1 MKRLLNNAISTGL
14 TCFSLLKLKIFEV
27 KTSTPLEVTVKC
39 DTKNRIMKLWD
50 KGISIDKKIEKFT
63 VGNDRELDMFLVEY
77 DIKASKAHAKMLGKV
92 GILTDEEVTSLVKEL
107 EKLQQQLQK
116 GNFHIEEDFEDVHSK
131 IEYEL
136 TQSLGDTGKKIHTA
150 RSRNDQVLVAI
161 QLYFKDNL
169 QEISGKTKSLIEIL
183 LGLAEKHQ
191 EKLLPGYTHLQVA
204 MPSSFGLW
212 FSAYAEILVDD
223 LYLLEAGLKIVD
235 QNPLGSAA
243 GYGSSF
249 PIDREFTTKELGFSE
264 MKYNVVAA
272 QMSRGKCER
281 TVTSNIASI
290 ANTLSRFA
298 MDICLY
304 MSQNFNFISFP
315 DELTT
320 GSSIM
325 PHKKNPDVFE
335 LIRGKCNKLQA
346 IANEM
351 ILITNNLPSGYHR
364 DFQLIKENSIYAVE
378 NIKEILDIFIHSIEQ
393 IRVKDIDL
401 NDDKYRYLF
410 TVDSINDLVMQGKSF
425 RDAYKE
431 IGEQVQ
437 NNTYKPAEIKKH
449 THLGSKDN
457 LSLENIRKKMS

>member
-1 MKRLLNNAISTGL
+1 
-14 TCFSLLKLKIFEV
+14 
-27 KTSTPLEVTVKC
+27 
-39 DTKNRIMKLWD
+39 MKLWD
-50 KGISIDKKIEKFT
+50 KGISIDKKIENFT
-63 VGNDRELDMFLVEY
+63 VGNDRELDMHIAKY
-77 DIKASKAHAKMLGKV
+77 DIIASRAHAKMLGKV
-92 GILTDEEVTSLVKEL
+92 EILTSEEVKDIILEL
-107 EKLQQQLQK
+107 EKLQKQ
-116 GNFHIEEDFEDVHSK
+116 IEEGTFVIEKDFEDVHSK

-136 TQSLGDTGKKIHTA
+136 TKSLGDTGKKIHTA
-150 RSRNDQVLVAI
+150 RSRNDQVLVAM

-169 QEISGKTKSLIEIL
+169 KEISTKTESLIDVL
-183 LGLAEKHQ
+183 LGLAKEHQ
-191 EKLLPGYTHLQVA
+191 EKVLPGYTHLQVA

-212 FSAYAEILVDD
+212 FSAYAELLIDD
-223 LYLLEAGLKIVD
+223 LYLLDAGLKIVD

-249 PIDREFTTKELGFSE
+249 PIDREFTTKELGFST

-272 QMSRGKCER
+272 QMSRGKSER
-281 TVTSNIASI
+281 TVTSNIASL

-304 MSQNFNFISFP
+304 MSQNFDFITFP

-378 NIKEILDIFIHSIEQ
+378 NIREILDVFTHSIAL
-393 IRVKDIDL
+393 IKVKEIDL
-401 NDDKYRYLF
+401 TDEKYKYLF

-425 RDAYKE
+425 REAYKE
-431 IGEQVQ
+431 IGGQVQ
-437 NNTYKPAEIKKH
+437 EGSYTPAASKKH
-449 THLGSKDN
+449 SHTGSKDN
-457 LSLENIRKKMS
+457 LALDDIAQKKKSAKGF

>member
-1 MKRLLNNAISTGL
+1 
-14 TCFSLLKLKIFEV
+14 
-27 KTSTPLEVTVKC
+27 
-39 DTKNRIMKLWD
+39 MKLWD
-50 KGISIDKKIEKFT
+50 KGISIDKQIEKFT
-63 VGNDRELDMFLVEY
+63 VGNDRELDMHLAKY
-77 DIKASKAHAKMLGKV
+77 DIQASTAHAKMLGQV
-92 GILTDEEVTSLVKEL
+92 GILESQEVYLLVSEL
-107 EKLQQQLQK
+107 ELLNQQLEN
-116 GNFHIEEDFEDVHSK
+116 GEFEIEEEFEDVHSK

-136 TQSLGDTGKKIHTA
+136 TSKLGDTGKKIHTA
-150 RSRNDQVLVAI
+150 RSRNDQVLVAQ
-161 QLYFKDNL
+161 QLYFKENL
-169 QEISGKTKSLIEIL
+169 LDISGKTRNLIDVL
-183 LGLAEKHQ
+183 LKLAEEHK

-212 FSAYAEILVDD
+212 FSAYAELLIDD
-223 LYLLEAGLKIVD
+223 LYLLDAGQKIVD

-249 PIDREFTTKELGFSE
+249 PIDREFTTKELGFATQ
-264 MKYNVVAA
+264 KYNVVAA

-281 TVTSNIASI
+281 TVTSNISSL

-304 MSQNFNFISFP
+304 MSQNFDFISFP

-335 LIRGKCNKLQA
+335 LVRGKCNKLQA

-378 NIKEILDIFIHSIEQ
+378 NIKEILDVFTYSISKIIVKNID
-393 IRVKDIDL
+393 IRDE
-401 NDDKYRYLF
+401 KYKYLF
-410 TVDSINDLVMQGKSF
+410 TVDSINELVIGGKSF
-425 RDAYKE
+425 RDAYQI

-437 NNTYKPAEIKKH
+437 NDTYEATEGMQH
-449 THLGSKDN
+449 THSGSKDN
-457 LSLENIRKKMS
+457 LSLNMIRTKLQQL

>member
-1 MKRLLNNAISTGL
+1 
-14 TCFSLLKLKIFEV
+14 
-27 KTSTPLEVTVKC
+27 
-39 DTKNRIMKLWD
+39 MKLWD
-50 KGISIDKKIEKFT
+50 KGISIDKKIENFT
-63 VGNDRELDMFLVEY
+63 VGNDRELDMHIAKY
-77 DIKASKAHAKMLGKV
+77 DITASKAHAKMLGKV
-92 GILTDEEVTSLVKEL
+92 EILTSEEVKDIILEL
-107 EKLQQQLQK
+107 EKLQKQ
-116 GNFHIEEDFEDVHSK
+116 IEEGTFVIEKDFEDVHSK

-136 TQSLGDTGKKIHTA
+136 TKSLGDTGKKIHTA
-150 RSRNDQVLVAI
+150 RSRNDQVLVAM
-161 QLYFKDNL
+161 QLYFKENL
-169 QEISGKTKSLIEIL
+169 KEISAKTEALIDVL
-183 LGLAEKHQ
+183 LGLAKEHQ
-191 EKLLPGYTHLQVA
+191 EKVLPGYTHLQVA

-212 FSAYAEILVDD
+212 FSAYAELLIDD
-223 LYLLEAGLKIVD
+223 LYLLDAGLKIVD

-249 PIDREFTTKELGFSE
+249 PIDREFTTKELGFST

-272 QMSRGKCER
+272 QMSRGKSER
-281 TVTSNIASI
+281 TVTSNIASL

-304 MSQNFNFISFP
+304 MSQNFDFITFP

-364 DFQLIKENSIYAVE
+364 DFQLIKENSAYAVE
-378 NIKEILDIFIHSIEQ
+378 SIREILDVFTHSIAL
-393 IRVKDIDL
+393 IKVKEIDL
-401 NDDKYRYLF
+401 SDEKYKYLF

-425 RDAYKE
+425 REAYKE
-431 IGEQVQ
+431 IGGQVQ
-437 NNTYKPAEIKKH
+437 EGSYTPAASKKH
-449 THLGSKDN
+449 SHTGSKDN
-457 LSLENIRKKMS
+457 LALDDIAQKKKSAKRS

>member
-1 MKRLLNNAISTGL
+1 
-14 TCFSLLKLKIFEV
+14 
-27 KTSTPLEVTVKC
+27 
-39 DTKNRIMKLWD
+39 MKLWD
-50 KGISIDKKIEKFT
+50 KGISIDKQIEKFT
-63 VGNDRELDMFLVEY
+63 VGNDRELDMHLAEY
-77 DIKASKAHAKMLGKV
+77 DIQASKAHAKMLGKV
-92 GILTDEEVTSLVKEL
+92 GILNAEEVEELVSEL
-107 EKLQQQLQK
+107 EKLKVQLENGQ
-116 GNFHIEEDFEDVHSK
+116 FEIEETFEDVHSK
-131 IEYEL
+131 IEFEL
-136 TQSLGDTGKKIHTA
+136 TKKLGDTGKKIHTA
-150 RSRNDQVLVAI
+150 RSRNDQVLVAQ
-161 QLYFKDNL
+161 QLYFKENL
-169 QEISGKTKSLIEIL
+169 QQISEKTKELIEVL
-183 LGLAEKHQ
+183 LGLADEHK

-212 FSAYAEILVDD
+212 FSAYAELLIDD
-223 LYLLEAGLKIVD
+223 LYLLEAGLKVVD

-249 PIDREFTTKELGFSE
+249 PIDREFTTRELGFSTQ
-264 MKYNVVAA
+264 KFNVVAA

-281 TVTSNIASI
+281 TVTSNIASL

-304 MSQNFNFISFP
+304 MSQNFDFITFP

-335 LIRGKCNKLQA
+335 LVRGKCNKLQA

-378 NIKEILDIFIHSIEQ
+378 NMKEILDVFTHSIAQ
-393 IRVKDIDL
+393 IKVKDVDL
-401 NDDKYRYLF
+401 KDEKYKYLF
-410 TVDSINDLVMQGKSF
+410 TVDSINELVINGKSF
-425 RDAYKE
+425 RDAYKI

-437 NNTYKPAEIKKH
+437 DGSYVATEGMQH
-449 THLGSKDN
+449 SHSGSKDN
-457 LSLENIRKKMS
+457 LSLDKIREKKEGINLKN